1 MADLKPNAKQQQ
13 CIDTK
18 DKKYML
24 VLAGP
29 GTGKTYTIIEKIKSV
44 IKDGIAPE
52 KILALT
58 FSDAAATEMKK
69 RLDDEMNMLDS
80 GVYMSTYH
88 SFCLDIIKNN
98 PQDFELPENYK
109 VITDTVKIKLIKKC
123 IDEFKPVAYVTKKND
138 PYHFVSELLGG
149 IQEIKRRRYTKDDYF
164 YNLKHNEDYE
174 PAVIRAGKKYDDAV
188 KSGKNIPDAT
198 VKGVEN
204 SKKKVAKA
212 KELWEFYELYKSKM
226 EAEHFID
233 FEDMINFVLDKFD
246 EDPTFL
252 KEIAEQYEYLFVDE
266 YQDTNK
272 SQNEIIIKLTENM
285 DSGKVFVVGDD
296 DQLIYTFQGAK
307 LDTIENF
314 LNKFPETEIICL
326 QENMRSTQNILD
338 FAEAVANQDENR
350 LSKNP
355 KFEGKISKKL
365 TAKNE
370 NICKLNKPVRLTRYN
385 HPLQETIQI
394 VDEIEQLVN
403 SDECPKDDDGNK
415 DLSEIAILMPK
426 NESLTTY
433 AEMLKNRNI
442 PYELKEG
449 KNIFE
454 IKSSCVFYYYLKML
468 VSPDKHSDKLFKC
481 LLLEPFKINSKD
493 YETLSLNTS
502 ENVSLID
509 TMRKIY
515 KNRELKGNELA
526 DEDKIKQFIDVYDK
540 LQEYRTSENLKNVV
554 IEVGAKTG
562 IFDYFL
568 NTEINRNE
576 SIAGVKKIVDEA
588 VNFFDTS
595 EEKELENFIEYL
607 DMAYDGDTV
616 IKTDKAPVKL
626 NAVQLSTYHSS
637 KGKEFAYVYMPAL
650 YDKSWEKENKSYK
663 HTIAV
668 HPDEYISMDDSRK
681 IKISDK
687 TKIMYVGL
695 TRARHCLRLSFAQSD
710 GDKSNGLSALISK
723 AVQEVKKADENIVQE
738 PTVPPFD
745 ENAFWL
751 ETTKEFIKCDYDYTK
766 EFHAIT
772 DAKLKDGRY
781 SPTAVN
787 TYLRCPRKYLYEY
800 ILNLPAKD
808 GNADNLHYGSA
819 VHDACEKAVK
829 YAIEN
834 KCYPNKA
841 QFIKYFTDKLHKLNL
856 STQEMYRILQ
866 GRGEKALEKYY
877 VQFCNTPVSELYK
890 AEYELNFAIDGI
902 KFHGYVDRIEIDKD
916 GMYSIYDYKTGNAKD
931 SSIICIDG
939 EHEDYYNQIAL
950 YKYFFEKEHKCK
962 VKNTGF
968 IFPEECENN
977 LALSLTDSECQEVV
991 DKFMSAINSIKN
1003 YEFQPAEKNRNKRK
1017 TSKAC
1022 EYCQYKEFCNF
1033 DVV

>member
-1 MADLKPNAKQQQ
+1 MADFKPNEKQQL
-13 CIDTK
+13 CLDTK

-29 GTGKTYTIIEKIKSV
+29 GTGKTFTIIEKIKSV
-44 IKDGIAPE
+44 IKDGTPPE

-58 FSDAAATEMKK
+58 FSEAAANEMKK

-88 SFCLDIIKNN
+88 SFCLDIIKNH

-109 VITDTVKIKLIKKC
+109 VITDTAKIKLIKKC
-123 IDEFKPVAYVTKKND
+123 IDEFQPVAYVTKKND

-174 PAVIRAGKKYDDAV
+174 PAVIRAEKKYDDAV
-188 KSGKNIPDAT
+188 KSGKNIPDTT

-204 SKKKVAKA
+204 SKKKLAKA

-246 EDPTFL
+246 EDPAFL
-252 KEIAEQYEYLFVDE
+252 KEIANEYEYLFVDE
-266 YQDTNK
+266 YQDTNR

-296 DQLIYTFQGAK
+296 DQLIYTFQGAQIDTMERF
-307 LDTIENF
+307 LD
-314 LNKFPETEIICL
+314 KFPQTEIICL
-326 QENMRSTQNILD
+326 EENMRSTQNILD

-350 LSKNP
+350 LCKNP
-355 KFEGKISKKL
+355 KFEHKINKKL
-365 TAKNE
+365 KAKNKD
-370 NICKLNKPVRLTRYN
+370 ICKLNKPVRLTRYN

-394 VDEIEQLVN
+394 VDEIEKLVN
-403 SDECPKDDDGNK
+403 SDDCPKDDDGNK

-426 NESLTTY
+426 NESLTVY

-468 VSPDKHSDKLFKC
+468 VSPDEYSDKLFKC
-481 LLLEPFKINSKD
+481 LLLPPFQINSKD
-493 YETLSLNTS
+493 YEILSNHYSENTS
-502 ENVSLID
+502 
-509 TMRKIY
+509 
-515 KNRELKGNELA
+515 
-526 DEDKIKQFIDVYDK
+526 FIDKMKEFYENKKLGKNGIVDDKKIGKFINVYDH

-576 SIAGVKKIVDEA
+576 SIAGIKKIVDEA

-595 EEKELENFIEYL
+595 EAKELEDFIEYL
-607 DMAYDGDTV
+607 DMAYNGDTV

-626 NAVQLSTYHSS
+626 NAIQLSTYHSS
-637 KGKEFAYVYMPAL
+637 KGKEFAYVYMPSLHA
-650 YDKSWEKENKSYK
+650 KSWESETKSYK
-663 HTIAV
+663 HPIAV
-668 HPDEYISMDDSRK
+668 HPDEYISTDESRK

-687 TKIMYVGL
+687 TKVMYVGL
-695 TRARHCLRLSFAQSD
+695 TRARYRLRLSFVQSE
-710 GDKSNGLSALISK
+710 GDKSNSLSKLISK
-723 AVQEVKKADENIVQE
+723 ASEEVKKTNENIIEE
-738 PTVPPFD
+738 PTVAPFD
-745 ENAFWL
+745 ENAYWQ
-751 ETTKEFIKCDYDYTK
+751 EITKEFIKCDYDYTK
-766 EFHAIT
+766 EFHAIV
-772 DAKLKDGRY
+772 DSKLKNNTF
-781 SPTAVN
+781 SPTVIN
-787 TYLRCPRKYLYEY
+787 MYLKCPRQYLYEY

-808 GNADNLHYGSA
+808 GNADNMRYGSA

-829 YAIEN
+829 YAIKNE
-834 KCYPNKA
+834 CYPDKE
-841 QFIKYFTDKLHKLNL
+841 QFIKYFIDKLYKMKL
-856 STQEMYRILQ
+856 SAKDMYRVLQ
-866 GRGEKALEKYY
+866 GRGEKALDRFY
-877 VQFCNTPVSELYK
+877 VQLCNTPVSQLHK
-890 AEYELNFAIDGI
+890 AEYELLFPINGINFKGIIDR
-902 KFHGYVDRIEIDKD
+902 VDKNPD
-916 GMYSIYDYKTGNAKD
+916 GTYSIYDYKTGKAKD

-950 YKYFFEKEHKCK
+950 YKYFYEKKHNCE

-977 LALSLTDSECQEVV
+977 LDLPLTDTECQEVV
-991 DKFMSAINSIKN
+991 NKFMIAINNIKN
-1003 YEFQPAEKNRNKRK
+1003 YEFEPIEKKERK

-1022 EYCQYKEFCNF
+1022 EYCQYKDFCNF